1 MAVVTQLPPGSTRT
15 RVVGRQARDNEVT
28 RIAAF
33 DPAVLHR
40 PLATLED
47 EAEWSETFARLATWR
62 AEHIERDGLAVVV
75 RSIGPNGKPIFDV
88 ALAAVEESPKALV
101 VGRHDRCDVTL
112 PAASSGSLRH
122 AAVMLWPG
130 EGDAAPR
137 AIAVDLL
144 SRHGLRTREGRAA
157 RRLSST
163 TALHFGAG
171 ESDVFVL
178 VAARDKPFAVR
189 FPDELDAHVSGA
201 LVDENAPKPA
211 TLPRDAWERSRVFR
225 GGDTRAVRGA
235 EPGLVVRASADDVAR
250 GIVLGRYERCHR
262 TDLIASRDVVSRV
275 HALVF
280 AAERSLW
287 IVDTASTGGTTLV
300 DDVGGARTEL
310 HEGMRIA
317 PLGRSSR
324 VFLAGTEVSIDVARA
339 D

>member
-1 MAVVTQLPPGSTRT
+1 MAVITQLPPESSRT
-15 RVVGRQARDNEVT
+15 RVVGRPGRNNDVT

-33 DPAVLHR
+33 DPAALHR
-40 PLATLED
+40 PLETLED
-47 EAEWSETFARLATWR
+47 QAEWSETFARLASWR

-75 RSIGPNGKPIFDV
+75 RTAGPDGKPIFEV
-88 ALAAVEESPKALV
+88 ALAAADGSPVALV

-112 PAASSGSLRH
+112 PASGSGSLRH

-130 EGDAAPR
+130 ENERPPR

-144 SRHGLRTREGRAA
+144 SRHGLVTREGRSA

-171 ESDVFVL
+171 EADVFVL
-178 VAARDKPFAVR
+178 VAERDRPFAVR

-201 LVDENAPKPA
+201 LVDDQAPPPA

-225 GGDTRAVRGA
+225 GGDTRAIRGA
-235 EPGLVVRASADDVAR
+235 EPGLVLRASADEVAR

-287 IVDTASTGGTTLV
+287 IVDTASTGGTLLV
-300 DDVGGARTEL
+300 DDIGGTRVEL
-310 HEGMRIA
+310 GEGKRIA
-317 PLGRSSR
+317 PLGRASR
-324 VFLAGTEVSIDVARA
+324 VFLAGTEVSIDVAR
-339 D
+339 